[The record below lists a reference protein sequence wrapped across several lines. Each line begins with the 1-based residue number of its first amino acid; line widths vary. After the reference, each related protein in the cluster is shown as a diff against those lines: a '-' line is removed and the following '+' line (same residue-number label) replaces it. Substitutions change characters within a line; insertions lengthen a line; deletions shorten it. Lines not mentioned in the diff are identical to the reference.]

1 MAKYIVRVE
10 LHGAGTNPEPYDELH
25 QFMHKFGFRKSLP
38 VDGGS
43 YPLPPAEY
51 YIEHGSFEVVSEYA
65 HTSASVATSG
75 IRMGYEILF
84 SELKS
89 VTLETNPPYPAQT
102 IRC

>member
-10 LHGAGTNPEPYDELH
+10 LHGAGSKPELYDELH
-25 QFMHKFGFRKSLP
+25 QYMHKFGFRKSLP

-43 YPLPPAEY
+43 YPLPTAEY
-51 YIEHGSFEVVSEYA
+51 YIERDSFERVSEYA
-65 HTSASVATSG
+65 HTSASAATSG